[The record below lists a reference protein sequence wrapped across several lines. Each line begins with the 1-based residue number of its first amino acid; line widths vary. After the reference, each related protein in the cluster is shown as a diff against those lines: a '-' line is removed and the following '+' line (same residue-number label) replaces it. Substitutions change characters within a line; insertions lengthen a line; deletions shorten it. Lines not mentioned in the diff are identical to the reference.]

1 MGVDLIR
8 ELLIRELPHITSIFS
23 LREVKQM
30 LHVVIYIYIIYFH
43 TQIVILHP

>member
-30 LHVVIYIYIIYFH
+30 LHVVIYIYI
-43 TQIVILHP
+43 